1 MASNND
7 WREKVAAMTAPDD
20 LDMEKA
26 FSDMASGFITN
37 KLGDLMR
44 DEHRVGFEI
53 VKKNE
58 DNTRMLGI
66 FAFKVDQK
74 LLFAVVF
81 FLNGE
86 IKGPLLYRCDT
97 QNFVPATKDWANYL
111 IDNIEQSAGEGIA
124 KSKSR
129 MGNDSRVMMTRL
141 MERPKSASVKA
152 AAIEEFGEDI
162 EAGMLDRMLEET
174 RPGILR
180 KFLEEPGIGKQA
192 ADLLVAATEDSPKFV
207 AALAEQYP
215 DPANLMPASFEE
227 KQAAVKDDNLEIIY
241 GFTKEAAANADQYF
255 KDGFFLFDNRY
266 LKDTCKVYLCDT
278 TDEMENVCD
287 LGVYDILRKDG
298 GFENGCTV
306 LPVVVKNCPWHDP
319 QGPEA
324 TSLIIVKDGK
334 LYMHEKEVPMLGI
347 RRANSVDG
355 GSSITKGNMYI
366 PYIKGQQSACEPIY
380 VFDTRSVDGV
390 TYASVKPI
398 SKGMLDSRSSIF
410 VGDGLRD
417 NDNNCFDITV
427 NPDTKSRTRDN
438 VYGGDAVFIHIS
450 DAKEDDSRY
459 YRPAKLD
466 TLATEGNQDAF
477 IYDKFKL
484 PTVEVKFNKSAAY
497 PYTFRDCT
505 SDIESVGLT
514 RKESL
519 VKLAA
524 ELRIA
529 APNAYEILDRVER
542 DGNVKFRIEGLGL
555 DKEASMLHIVGR
567 PDWSESGVSDTG
579 LPMEELVQRKVLG
592 ISGDVNYH
600 EVPHVGDALDPTKP
614 TGLPAMTIV
623 TADPASLREIADT
636 YSLPHVFEHGVVGT
650 LADTFD
656 ASKLLDKYMASF
668 EEALDAIGRAL
679 FLLYW
684 KPEDFER
691 NYGKDDM
698 TNLEAQLESEY
709 ESFGALTL
717 ELLKKTGKQKQSEPE
732 PGMLV

>member
-1 MASNND
+1 MAFND
-7 WREKVAAMTAPDD
+7 NWKEKVAAMTAPDD

-26 FSDMASGFITN
+26 FSDMASGFVTN

-44 DEHRVGFEI
+44 DEHRVGFEV

-97 QNFVPATKDWANYL
+97 QHFVPATKEWANYL
-111 IDNIEQSAGEGIA
+111 IDNIEQSTGEGIE

-129 MGNDSRVMMTRL
+129 LGLDSRVMMTRL
-141 MERPKSASVKA
+141 MERPKMASIKA
-152 AAIEEFGEDI
+152 AAAEEFGEDI
-162 EAGMLDRMLEET
+162 EAGMRDRMLEET

-215 DPANLMPASFEE
+215 DPASLMPASFEE
-227 KQAAVKDDNLEIIY
+227 KQAAVKDNHLEIIY
-241 GFTKEAAANADQYF
+241 GFTKEAAEHADQYF

-266 LKDTCKVYLCDT
+266 LKDTCKVYLDDVT
-278 TDEMENVCD
+278 EEMENVCD

-334 LYMHEKEVPMLGI
+334 LYMHEKEVPMLGV
-347 RRANSVDG
+347 RRANRVDG
-355 GSSITKGNMYI
+355 DSSITKGNMYI

-410 VGDGLRD
+410 VGDGIRD
-417 NDNNCFDITV
+417 NDHNCFDITV
-427 NPDTKSRTRDN
+427 NPDAKSRTRDN
-438 VYGGDAVFIHIS
+438 VYGGDAVFIRIS

-477 IYDKFKL
+477 IYDKFNM
-484 PTVEVKFNKSAAY
+484 PTVEITFHKSASY
-497 PYTFRDCT
+497 PYIFRDGVSGLS
-505 SDIESVGLT
+505 SDGLT
-514 RKESL
+514 RKEAL
-519 VKLAA
+519 VKLAG
-524 ELRIA
+524 ELRIP
-529 APNAYEILDRVER
+529 APNAYEILDRVEA
-542 DGNVKFRIEGLGL
+542 DGHIRFKLDGLGL
-555 DKEASMLHIVGR
+555 DKQASMLRIVGR
-567 PDWSESGVSDTG
+567 PDWNEAGSSPTG
-579 LPMEELVQRKVLG
+579 LPMEDQIQRRILG

-623 TADPASLREIADT
+623 TADPSSLREIADT

-656 ASKLLDKYMASF
+656 ASKLLDKYVDSF

-691 NYGKDDM
+691 QYGKDDM

-709 ESFGALTL
+709 DSFGSLTL
-717 ELLKKTGKQKQSEPE
+717 DLLKKTNKQKQSTPE
-732 PGMLV
+732 PGSLV